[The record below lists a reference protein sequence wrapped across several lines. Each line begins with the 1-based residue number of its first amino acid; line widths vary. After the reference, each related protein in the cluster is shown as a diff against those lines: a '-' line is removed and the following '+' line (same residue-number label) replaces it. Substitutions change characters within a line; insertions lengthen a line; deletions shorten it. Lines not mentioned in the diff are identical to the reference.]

1 MTLKND
7 FTSFLDNKVNLNQ
20 TRLDR
25 LNAAVSALDDYLQDE
40 HGLGPMFQ
48 DMVPQGSLAHRTI
61 IRPQGD
67 GEYDADVLV
76 HMEPVDGWEAKDYI
90 TAIHEA
96 LGRSERYKAK
106 RRWRSR
112 CITLD
117 YAGDF
122 HIDVVPLVDRWDGK
136 HICNR
141 VTNAFE
147 RSAPDDF
154 TIWLEDKGR
163 ETNDNL
169 VKTIRLFKYLR
180 DHKDTYT
187 VRSVVLTALLAE
199 LVQPVWDGSEPFK
212 DIPTTLNTLATRLS
226 EHLNS
231 HPTDPPF
238 VTDAGTGL
246 NLASRWSSEN
256 YRGFRRAFI
265 NQAASINDAYQTT
278 DLEEARDK
286 WRALFGDSFAQ
297 HTGRALKRAVTSALP
312 AQAAPNE
319 QFIDKTFGFPV
330 HLDAAYK
337 VKVVGYLEP
346 KNGFR
351 KLSLPMR
358 GNQVEKYRTLRFKVE
373 GCTVP
378 QPHDVYWKIRNYGD
392 EADQVDQLRGDMHPD
407 DGSRSRTETTKY
419 KGHHYVEV
427 YVVRNRVC
435 VARSRQEVIV
445 V

>member
-7 FTSFLDNKVNLNQ
+7 FATFLEEKVNLNQ

-25 LNAAVSALDDYLQDE
+25 LNKSVSALDEYLQSDE
-40 HGLGPMFQ
+40 GLKPAFQ

-76 HMEPVDGWEAKDYI
+76 HMTPVDGWEAKDYI
-90 TAIHEA
+90 TAIHLA

-136 HICNR
+136 NICNR
-141 VTNAFE
+141 VTNMFE

-154 TIWLEDKGR
+154 TIWLEGKGR

-169 VKTIRLFKYLR
+169 VKAIRLFKYLR
-180 DHKDTYT
+180 DHKGTYT
-187 VRSVVLTALLAE
+187 VRSVVLTALLGE
-199 LVQPVWDGSEPFK
+199 QVQPVWDESKPYK
-212 DIPTTLNTLATRLS
+212 DIPATLNTLASRLS
-226 EHLNS
+226 EHLSN
-231 HPTDPPF
+231 HPTTPPF
-238 VTDAGTGL
+238 VRDPGTGL
-246 NLASRWSSEN
+246 DLASRWTPEN

-265 NQAASINDAYQTT
+265 SQAASINDAYETT
-278 DLEEARDK
+278 DLEDAREK

-297 HTGRALKRAVTSALP
+297 NTGQALERAVTAALSK
-312 AQAAPNE
+312 AAPNE
-319 QFIDKTFGFPV
+319 QFIDKTYGIPI
-330 HLDAAYK
+330 HLDPAYK
-337 VKVVGYLEP
+337 VKVVGYVEP
-346 KNGFR
+346 KKGFR
-351 KLSLPMR
+351 NLSLPMR
-358 GNQVEKYRTLRFKVE
+358 GNQVEKFRTLRFKIE
-373 GCTVP
+373 DCNVP
-378 QPHDVYWKIRNYGD
+378 HPHEVYWKIRNYGD
-392 EADQVDQLRGDMHPD
+392 EAAHVEELRGDMHRD
-407 DGSRSRTETTKY
+407 DGGRSRKETTKY
-419 KGHHYVEV
+419 KGHHYVEA
-427 YVVRNRVC
+427 YVVRNGIC